1 MKISNTMSKTD
12 WKLLSQQKLTLVTLL
27 SMPNRLIDS
36 EKEPLEGLLNWID
49 SVQDAAEE
57 DGFPVVWLEG

>member
-1 MKISNTMSKTD
+1 MSKTD